1 MCKISFNKPEIWAP
15 CPLLSSDQKDADTK
29 LMKCLECIEQEKE
42 MLQKDVDQLDEILS
56 KAFSQDVVVSSL

>member
-1 MCKISFNKPEIWAP
+1 
-15 CPLLSSDQKDADTK
+15 
-29 LMKCLECIEQEKE
+29 MKCLECIEQEKK